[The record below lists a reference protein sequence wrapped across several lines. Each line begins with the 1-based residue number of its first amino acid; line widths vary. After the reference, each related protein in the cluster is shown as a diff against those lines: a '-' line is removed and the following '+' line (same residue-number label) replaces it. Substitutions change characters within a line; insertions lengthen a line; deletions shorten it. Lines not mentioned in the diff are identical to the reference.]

1 MILYRYHEVIFSF
14 SYVKQRQATSSNVTI
29 QKDSIKECA
38 VYTHLFGPIASR
50 RLGTSLGVDLVTH
63 KVCSLDCIYCEA
75 GATTNLTLERKD
87 YIDFAKVKEE
97 IAHYLVNNPAPDYV
111 TFSGAGEPTLSIRI
125 GETIEFIKSCN
136 KDIKVAVLTN
146 GTLLHDASLRSE
158 LLSADLVIP
167 SLDAA
172 AASAFRKINRP
183 EKNIDL
189 KSYVEGIKKFREEFS
204 GTMPLEILI
213 LPGVND
219 DDENLQDLRKVCSA
233 IQPDYI
239 QLNTLDRPGVIE
251 GLSSASTER
260 LQEISAI
267 LCYPDIRITASSS
280 RSEKRIVSK
289 NLEASIIEIVRR
301 RPSTVADIVN
311 TIETTE
317 DEVHLCLTNM
327 VEKSTLVTQHRE
339 RGLFYLINN

>member
-1 MILYRYHEVIFSF
+1 M
-14 SYVKQRQATSSNVTI
+14 
-29 QKDSIKECA
+29 
-38 VYTHLFGPIASR
+38 YTHLFGPIASR

-97 IAHYLVNNPAPDYV
+97 IAHYLTHNPAPDYV

-125 GETIEFIKSCN
+125 GETIKFIKSCN
-136 KDIKVAVLTN
+136 KAIKVAVLTN
-146 GTLLHDASLRSE
+146 GTLLYDADLRVE
-158 LLSADLVIP
+158 LLGADLVIP

-172 AASAFRKINRP
+172 TPSAFRKINRP
-183 EKNIDL
+183 EKKIGL
-189 KSYVEGIKKFREEFS
+189 IRYIEGIRIFKEEFS

-219 DDENLQDLRKVCSA
+219 DDENLRGLKEACLV
-233 IQPDYI
+233 IQPDYV

-251 GLSSASTER
+251 NISSASTGR
-260 LQEISAI
+260 LEEIAKI
-267 LCYPDIRITASSS
+267 LSYPDIRITSTSGKS
-280 RSEKRIVSK
+280 KKRIVST
-289 NLEASIIEIVRR
+289 NLEASIIEILRR
-301 RPSTVADIVN
+301 RPSTVEDIVN

-317 DEVHLCLTNM
+317 SKAHACLMRM
-327 VEKSTLVTQHRE
+327 VDKSILVTQQRE
-339 RGLFYLINN
+339 RGLFYKVNV